1 MDKEQITESTPTGGS
16 TTSRSKNPAKK
27 FLQAATV
34 PILVFLVIFGV
45 ALVTGLRLCAVP
57 SGSMEPNIPT
67 YSLCLI
73 STRYDYD
80 SLKVG
85 DIIVYNRPY
94 DHLPVVH
101 RIIAILPDG
110 IITKGDANPVDDGIL
125 VSETDIYGL
134 YLGHVPGL
142 AVLPA
147 SSGRRW
153 ALPSSWLLWFCCFCR
168 TPRPRKQSKDGNS
181 TANSHRSRPKKRVR
195 PCRYLTS
202 RYLQGLYFFLCASS
216 SVQLFSIY
224 FYIYVSL
231 YKEKLCCCRRLRT
244 GRGCWSVRCGHD
256 YTAIIAFGQSF
267 FFIF

>member
-1 MDKEQITESTPTGGS
+1 MDKEQIIEATPTGGS
-16 TTSRSKNPAKK
+16 TTSHSKNPAKK

-57 SGSMEPNIPT
+57 SGSMEPEIPT

-134 YLGHVPGL
+134 YLGHVPGI
-142 AVLPA
+142 
-147 SSGRRW
+147 GRITS
-153 ALPSSWLLWFCCFCR
+153 LIR
-168 TPRPRKQSKDGNS
+168 TPVGITVILAIVVLLLISDARPRKQSKGGNS
-181 TANSHRSRPKKRVR
+181 D
-195 PCRYLTS
+195 TS
-202 RYLQGLYFFLCASS
+202 DSQ
-216 SVQLFSIY
+216 
-224 FYIYVSL
+224 
-231 YKEKLCCCRRLRT
+231 
-244 GRGCWSVRCGHD
+244 
-256 YTAIIAFGQSF
+256 
-267 FFIF
+267 